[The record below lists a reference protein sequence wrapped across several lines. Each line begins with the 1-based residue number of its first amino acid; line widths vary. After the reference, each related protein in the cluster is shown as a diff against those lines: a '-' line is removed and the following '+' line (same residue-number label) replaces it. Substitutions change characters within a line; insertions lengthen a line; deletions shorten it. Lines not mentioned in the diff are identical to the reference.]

1 MPLGAFPKFWSG
13 FDWTY
18 YLAIL
23 QNNWSIMCLE
33 FINPWFMFQMFPITF
48 LMFSM
53 AELWW
58 YIYQFLS
65 KDAILLINRVQG
77 FSGQVYY
84 MFRGGFWERSG
95 FWSWLLKMLW
105 LLAFAESDYSF
116 QNFYVLVVQLKLL
129 RFVLMMRSSIPILN
143 KLSIFSQS
151 FRIQWPK
158 IRFLSW
164 TVSYLS

>member
-1 MPLGAFPKFWSG
+1 MPLGAFPEFWSG

-84 MFRGGFWERSG
+84 VLRGGFWERFG
-95 FWSWLLKMLW
+95 FWSWLLKILW

-143 KLSIFSQS
+143 ELSIFSQS
-151 FRIQWPK
+151 FCIQWPK